1 VFRRRALGA
10 SWADLA
16 TLLEDEG
23 VVTPRGN
30 THWSK
35 QGVSGLVKNPAYL
48 GQARSGSIVNDHA
61 HEPLVT
67 RAEFDAAQST
77 TKSLFKSRDGS
88 LAGQAMLGG
97 VARCAGC
104 GHTLKITGNTDRRTE
119 ERYPVYY
126 CVGRY
131 ASGPCPS
138 RATVRASILD
148 TYVEQQVLAALAQEN
163 GLLAEAVDASQALEA
178 AARAVAEAEHE
189 LDLYVTNPKLLT
201 LLGEQKFLDGT
212 EARQRALD
220 EARRALGELRQQ
232 SSLADELADGNVLR
246 AWPTLAVQ
254 EKRQLMHGLL
264 DRVVVTR
271 AQGRGRHANP
281 IGERAQ
287 IVLRGNVLLG
297 PTPDDTEPAA
307 TPNR

>member
-1 VFRRRALGA
+1 
-10 SWADLA
+10 
-16 TLLEDEG
+16 
-23 VVTPRGN
+23 
-30 THWSK
+30 
-35 QGVSGLVKNPAYL
+35 
-48 GQARSGSIVNDHA
+48 
-61 HEPLVT
+61 
-67 RAEFDAAQST
+67 
-77 TKSLFKSRDGS
+77 
-88 LAGQAMLGG
+88 
-97 VARCAGC
+97 
-104 GHTLKITGNTDRRTE
+104 
-119 ERYPVYY
+119 
-126 CVGRY
+126 
-131 ASGPCPS
+131 
-138 RATVRASILD
+138 
-148 TYVEQQVLAALAQEN
+148 
-163 GLLAEAVDASQALEA
+163 
-178 AARAVAEAEHE
+178 
-189 LDLYVTNPKLLT
+189 LT
-201 LLGEQKFLDGT
+201 LLGEQKFLDGA